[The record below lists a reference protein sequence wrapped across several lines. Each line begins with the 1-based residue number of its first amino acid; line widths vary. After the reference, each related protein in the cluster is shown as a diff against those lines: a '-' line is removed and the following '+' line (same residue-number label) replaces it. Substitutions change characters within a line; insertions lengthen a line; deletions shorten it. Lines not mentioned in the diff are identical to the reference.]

1 MSKQTLINTIG
12 RLFVDEDFRN
22 EYYNNRDQTL
32 DGIRDLTN
40 EEKQFLRDM
49 QDSVREC
56 TDTLNIRYESENK
69 RR

>member
-12 RLFVDEDFRN
+12 RLFIDEDFRN

-32 DGIRDLTN
+32 DGISDLTK
-40 EEKQFLRDM
+40 EEKQFLKDM
-49 QDSVREC
+49 QDSIREC
-56 TDTLNIRYESENK
+56 TDTLNIRYEGENK